1 MNCKHLRPCHLGWLL
16 ALFLASSPAIFSQ
29 DLQGHSAAAMG
40 AAMLFY
46 FVVFALIYIFVAF
59 AVQTIAQKTN
69 TPNSWFAWI
78 PILNIILILNI
89 AKKPLW
95 WIVLLL
101 IPIVNIVVAVIV
113 WMAVAEVRQKP
124 TWWGILTIIPL
135 FNLIAIAYLAWAD

>member
-16 ALFLASSPAIFSQ
+16 ALFLGASPAIFPQ

-40 AAMLFY
+40 VAMLFY
-46 FVVFALIYIFVAF
+46 FVVFALIYIFVAL
-59 AVQTIAQKTN
+59 ALQTIAQKTN
-69 TPNSWFAWI
+69 TPDSWFAWI
-78 PILNIILILNI
+78 PILNTILILNI

-113 WMAVAEVRQKP
+113 WMAVAEARQKP
-124 TWWGILTIIPL
+124 SWWGILTVIPL